1 LQCAIIPLADVNFDN
16 VYLVADKFDLTFYD
30 REARFADLK
39 KQITTILEGEIS
51 KLAEYEVDAYSNV
64 FNYVLEQN
72 NGIQYSDAGALPI
85 GQLYGNWNPI
95 ERSPKYLKYKAVAS
109 KLKFRADVI
118 AQVNNLFANI
128 NTETTLGVHIRLK
141 NINGHSHENT
151 FFDLYREQ
159 IDLALR
165 QYGYEKIYVAADN
178 RESLQK
184 LSDMY
189 GDKLIVNNSLLPD
202 TEQDDFSKWEFSNF
216 FKRDYWRDA
225 VVDCLAL
232 SKCPHLIC
240 RTSNFSNA
248 AIVFGNFRHIQ
259 RF

>member
-1 LQCAIIPLADVNFDN
+1 MLFRVRNS
-16 VYLVADKFDLTFYD
+16 
-30 REARFADLK
+30 
-39 KQITTILEGEIS
+39 GS
-51 KLAEYEVDAYSNV
+51 
-64 FNYVLEQN
+64 
-72 NGIQYSDAGALPI
+72 LPI

-109 KLKFRADVI
+109 KLKFREDVI
-118 AQVNNLFANI
+118 AQANNLFANI
-128 NTETTLGVHIRLK
+128 NTETTLGVHVRLK
-141 NINGHSHENT
+141 NINGHSYENT

-159 IDLALR
+159 IDLAIR
-165 QYGYEKIYVAADN
+165 RYGYEKIYVAADN

-202 TEQDDFSKWEFSNF
+202 TEQDDFSKWEFENF
-216 FKRDYWRDA
+216 FKKAYWRDTI
-225 VVDCLAL
+225 VDCLAL
-232 SKCPHLIC
+232 ARCSHLIC

-248 AIVFGNFRHIQ
+248 AIVFGNFKYVQ